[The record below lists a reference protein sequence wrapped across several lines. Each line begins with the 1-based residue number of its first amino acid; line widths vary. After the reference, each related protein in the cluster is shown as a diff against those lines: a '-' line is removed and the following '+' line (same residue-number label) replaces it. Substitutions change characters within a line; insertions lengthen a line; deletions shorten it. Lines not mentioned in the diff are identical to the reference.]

1 MAEDPTNPFA
11 AFMTRLQNKAEGSR
25 GERKGVRKDTKP
37 GDVKPTLTP
46 SEVARYTKIFG
57 VMKDVLNPGPEA
69 ERVSATKTGEVGG
82 VAQMQKAESEA
93 AGGGGGIPYGK
104 IIGGLALAAGVIG
117 AALATLADDIKG
129 KFKEMAL
136 GILDA
141 GGAAATEIGHLPAM
155 ALKIAKFIPI
165 KTLKFLPLIGSLIS
179 FGMAWHHFRKN
190 EYISALWELTSGI
203 ANLFPGVGTAIS
215 IGMDMI
221 KFFYEANA
229 PMDKDTGAKMDF
241 GKFIVT
247 KAKEIGG
254 FVLDKI
260 KEGKV
265 PLLSGMWK
273 LGESI
278 GYFIAG
284 DWGGGLQALREFL
297 PALLGQGDGAEM
309 FQAIDALASMIG
321 ESDIGKKTVA
331 VVSDSWSW
339 IKDFFSGIGEM
350 FSSMFTAISN
360 WVDGAITDGMNAI
373 KHLLP
378 DALTGGAA
386 TDFKTEAQKAA
397 EREALKEQAEWQ
409 AKRTTALRANQAATK
424 AIRLAD
430 PQAFKEAYDNG
441 NGAEYL
447 ASKGFKA
454 QKVEDGMIFKNGN
467 VTRFDDQ
474 DDVLAAK
481 SGGPIDKMLDAN
493 SAVMSELNNVN
504 KNQLNVLISI
514 RDGINML
521 VSKSGGNTSTNIQYN
536 TNPLTREFYA

>member
-1 MAEDPTNPFA
+1 VAEDPTNPFA

-46 SEVARYTKIFG
+46 SEVARYTRIFG

-265 PLLSGMWK
+265 PLLSGVWK
-273 LGESI
+273 LGEAI
-278 GYFIAG
+278 GYFIKG

-350 FSSMFTAISN
+350 FSSIFTAISN
-360 WVDGAITDGMNAI
+360 WVDGAITDGLNAI

-386 TDFKTEAQKAA
+386 TDFKTRAQKEQYEKDLIEQKDFAA
-397 EREALKEQAEWQ
+397 RLKDNKKQLAS
-409 AKRTTALRANQAATK
+409 
-424 AIRLAD
+424 IRLAND
-430 PQAFKEAYDNG
+430 EHYDELK
-441 NGAEYL
+441 AE
-447 ASKGFKA
+447 GGEEFKA
-454 QKVEDGMIFKNGN
+454 YLKLMGYEPNRKIEDGMIFKDGN